1 MGDTR
6 KNYDGMYLLR
16 ALACFLV
23 VLSHSVN
30 ISYYSYASEY
40 WLPAITYTSCIRVAV
55 PLFLMIS
62 GYLLLDKWENIL
74 VFYKKRSKRVLPPF
88 FFYLVFYYVLIC
100 LYTGAPFSLYAFLQ
114 FVADGGTGQMWYLYL
129 LIGVYAF
136 MPFLRL
142 IYQGASSQEKWIFCG
157 MWLFVSGLVPLV
169 FGYFGITYNFAGKF
183 ALYQFV
189 GHFGYVFIGAWLKHL
204 HLRRSY
210 SFLAVY
216 FLCTGM
222 TLYLTC
228 WYSYPDGDLNNIFQN
243 KISPLIVVAT
253 LSVFVA
259 FKDTTLGKFSSVIK
273 EIAANSFGIYLLHV
287 AVIAF
292 LRIMHINGI
301 YGYPWIMH
309 PLTAI
314 LATTIS
320 FFAIKYAK
328 KIPYMKFVAG

>member
-1 MGDTR
+1 MGSTR
-6 KNYDGMYLLR
+6 ENYDGMYLLR

-62 GYLLLDKWENIL
+62 GYLLLDKQENIL
-74 VFYKKRSKRVLPPF
+74 VFYKKRAKRVLPPF

-100 LYTGAPFSLYAFLQ
+100 FHTGAPFSLDAFLQ

-136 MPFLRL
+136 MPFLRV
-142 IYQGASSQEKWIFCG
+142 IYQNSTSQEKWIFCG
-157 MWLFVSGLVPLV
+157 IWLFTSGIVPLV
-169 FGYFGITYNFAGKF
+169 LGYFGSNYNFAGKF
-183 ALYQFV
+183 SLHQFV
-189 GHFGYVFIGAWLKHL
+189 GHFGYVFLGAWLKN
-204 HLRRSY
+204 LRFRWNY
-210 SFLAVY
+210 SLLGGYLLGIGA
-216 FLCTGM
+216 
-222 TLYLTC
+222 TLYLTY
-228 WYSYPDGDLNNIFQN
+228 WYSYPEGALNNMFQN
-243 KISPLIVVAT
+243 KISPLIVLAT
-253 LSVFVA
+253 VSVFLA
-259 FKDTTLGKFSSVIK
+259 FKDITLGKGARFIK
-273 EIAANSFGIYLLHV
+273 EMAAHSFGIYLLHV

-292 LRIMHINGI
+292 LRMIHINGI

-309 PLTAI
+309 LVTAVI
-314 LATTIS
+314 ATMIS

-328 KIPYMKFVAG
+328 KIPYVKIIAG